1 MSDRN
6 NDFLSGL
13 KVQVE
18 DKPKLER
25 PELFSE
31 MDIYTCLS
39 LMKDTAR
46 VQNFLRIA
54 REESPANQRISVSM
68 ATNYYNSIN
77 QQLGNVEFDFR
88 KGKITETEF
97 NSKISNVC
105 KEHNLDFNNLLSLTD
120 RIETLEREPNEEE
133 SIKLAQEIEARVI
146 EEREKRLGKE
156 KE

>member
-1 MSDRN
+1 MSDRSS
-6 NDFLSGL
+6 DFLEGL
-13 KVQVE
+13 KVQVG
-18 DKPKLER
+18 DKPKSDR
-25 PELFSE
+25 IELFSE

-39 LMKDTAR
+39 LMRDTAR
-46 VQNFLRIA
+46 VQNFLRMA

-68 ATNYYNSIN
+68 ATSYYNSIN

-88 KGKITETEF
+88 KGKISETEF
-97 NSKISNVC
+97 NSKISKVC

-133 SIKLAQEIEARVI
+133 NIKLAQEIETRVI
-146 EEREKRLGKE
+146 EEREKRVGSE

>member
-1 MSDRN
+1 
-6 NDFLSGL
+6 
-13 KVQVE
+13 
-18 DKPKLER
+18 
-25 PELFSE
+25 
-31 MDIYTCLS
+31 
-39 LMKDTAR
+39 MKDTAR

-77 QQLGNVEFDFR
+77 QQLGNVEFNFR
-88 KGKITETEF
+88 KGKITEAEF